1 MNVRL
6 ATFNVE
12 NLFSRARVLN
22 LDNQAEGTKMLDLI
36 RQLQDELAKE
46 VYDQGLIWTLY
57 QQTKAYIDVVEVREK
72 LFKWKLNAAV
82 AVAAKGRKS
91 WEGWIEFKR
100 DPFDDNAQKNTAQV
114 VKDLDA
120 DIVCLVEVENRD
132 VLQKFGKPI
141 FKGNKQY
148 AYNMLIRGNDDR
160 GINVGLLSRYPIQWM
175 RSHISD
181 KSNGHEIFARDCLE
195 LKVEIAQGRF
205 INILLNHFTSQR
217 GGAAAAKRR
226 QLQSG
231 QVKAILTANYNL
243 PQDAVVVMGDF
254 NDTPDSPNLKSLL
267 TMPELTDVL
276 SAKFGND
283 LSLRWTYYYK
293 KQQQIDYIL
302 TSSAITFRDAGI
314 IRKGIFDLAKIT
326 NGAEKQYPTVT
337 SPETSASD
345 HGAVWADVSW

>member
-141 FKGNKQY
+141 FK
-148 AYNMLIRGNDDR
+148 
-160 GINVGLLSRYPIQWM
+160 
-175 RSHISD
+175 
-181 KSNGHEIFARDCLE
+181 
-195 LKVEIAQGRF
+195 
-205 INILLNHFTSQR
+205 
-217 GGAAAAKRR
+217 
-226 QLQSG
+226 
-231 QVKAILTANYNL
+231 
-243 PQDAVVVMGDF
+243 
-254 NDTPDSPNLKSLL
+254 
-267 TMPELTDVL
+267 
-276 SAKFGND
+276 
-283 LSLRWTYYYK
+283 
-293 KQQQIDYIL
+293 
-302 TSSAITFRDAGI
+302 
-314 IRKGIFDLAKIT
+314 
-326 NGAEKQYPTVT
+326 
-337 SPETSASD
+337 
-345 HGAVWADVSW
+345 